1 MKFLFFPINIILR
14 LLFFFILFI
23 FTCFPLFFGCT
34 TFFLSVLMFGKLEYD
49 KALHDREFYSN
60 QTPKEIIL
68 LFIGL
73 STKLQVLIQSI
84 ALSLLTVILF
94 SGTNIDRTVGI
105 ALILLFLVYV
115 GSWVLRLIER
125 ISNVNIERWG
135 YVKISLLLGIL
146 FSLLISTVEGLSIW
160 DIGTS
165 ILKNQMS
172 ELNLNEVGELSFAL
186 VSQINNLLENIFT
199 KVFGEIAGKFISLL
213 FTTNTM
219 FGFVLYIY
227 VLQYIRLQD
236 KYDNFVNNITSR
248 NTILD
253 VK

>member
-1 MKFLFFPINIILR
+1 MKFLFFPINIILQ
-14 LLFFFILFI
+14 LLFFCILFVI
-23 FTCFPLFFGCT
+23 SCFPLFFGGV
-34 TFFLSVLMFGKLEYD
+34 TFILSVLMFGKLEYD
-49 KALHDREFYSN
+49 KALHDRGFYSN

-73 STKLQVLIQSI
+73 STKLQVLIQSV

-94 SGTNIDRTVGI
+94 SGTNIDRI
-105 ALILLFLVYV
+105 AEIVLIFLFLVGV
-115 GSWVLRLIER
+115 GSSILRLIER

-146 FSLLISTVEGLSIW
+146 FSLLISTVEGLNVW

-172 ELNLNEVGELSFAL
+172 ELNLNEVAELSFGL
-186 VSQINNLLENIFT
+186 VSQIDNLLENIFT
-199 KVFGEIAGKFISLL
+199 KFFGEVAGKFISVL

-227 VLQYIRLQD
+227 VLQYIHL
-236 KYDNFVNNITSR
+236 
-248 NTILD
+248 
-253 VK
+253 